1 MNGRSS
7 HFAVCLWPSS
17 DPDCSASG
25 VAKCGSSP
33 ESSEVDRRRGF
44 DSRRLH
50 HRPSLAAL
58 VVPGVFDDE
67 GVLFGV
73 AFLVVCV
80 MHVALYA
87 LAGRRNRNL
96 LGAVL
101 RLAPWP
107 LLGASLILV
116 AGFADGT
123 RAPGSGSPLPRAPTL
138 ASR

>member
-1 MNGRSS
+1 
-7 HFAVCLWPSS
+7 
-17 DPDCSASG
+17 
-25 VAKCGSSP
+25 
-33 ESSEVDRRRGF
+33 
-44 DSRRLH
+44 
-50 HRPSLAAL
+50 